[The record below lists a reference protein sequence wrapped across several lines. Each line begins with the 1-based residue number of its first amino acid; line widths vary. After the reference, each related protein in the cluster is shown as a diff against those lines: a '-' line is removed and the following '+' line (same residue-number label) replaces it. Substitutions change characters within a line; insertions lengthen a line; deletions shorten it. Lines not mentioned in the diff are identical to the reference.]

1 MLSNQLRRA
10 RINTCYRCL
19 VMRLVGTLQRVNCAV
34 LEMTQPGRKS
44 QRGRPRNPESDH
56 NIKSKLCN
64 IMWKELQSTTLD
76 IVYTGH
82 ICQFYVNE
90 NLP

>member
-1 MLSNQLRRA
+1 
-10 RINTCYRCL
+10 
-19 VMRLVGTLQRVNCAV
+19 MRLVGTLQRVNCAV

-56 NIKSKLCN
+56 NVKSKL
-64 IMWKELQSTTLD
+64 LD